1 MAMKIQSLSSQQQSR
16 AMTTRERVLAGRVG
30 GIDTSFSMEL
40 NDQESSLTRE
50 ELEHLLKKIDEQGAR
65 LTNTPTYDELK
76 AYRTLVKDFVSEAV
90 SRMYSLHTSAGWDRL
105 GRQKV
110 YTTVRRID
118 EELEAMAE
126 HIRLGQADPLTI
138 VAGQDAI
145 RGMLVD
151 LYS

>member
-1 MAMKIQSLSSQQQSR
+1 MKIDALSAQRSALQTLERDVAVHEPSR
-16 AMTTRERVLAGRVG
+16 SDADFGTELA
-30 GIDTSFSMEL
+30 DQHAAFSDRQL
-40 NDQESSLTRE
+40 QEI
-50 ELEHLLKKIDEQGAR
+50 LKKIDKQGAR

-76 AYRTLVKDFVSEAV
+76 AYRDLVKDFVDEAV
-90 SRMYSLHTSAGWDRL
+90 GRMYRLHVQAGWDRM

-145 RGMLVD
+145 RGMLID